1 MANEKPLNQLKI
13 NRLNREQFD
22 NADNLSNDQLY
33 LVDPQFTGNKLLK
46 TDAAGNVVESDI
58 TPSDIPGVIDN
69 TTSTSVTDA
78 LSANQ
83 GRVLQEQIDQ
93 LKALGRFLSNWNSTT
108 GLPTTNPPG
117 YDVGDTYT
125 YKVGDYYLVG
135 TVASAGGTNYKP
147 NGSSYVVGTAS
158 TTVETEEVHVG
169 DMYIYDSAQW
179 LLLHTEEIK
188 PIKWIFYN
196 D

>member
-1 MANEKPLNQLKI
+1 MSVETILNQLKI
-13 NRLNREQFD
+13 NRLTKQQYD
-22 NADNLSNDQLY
+22 NAQSLSNNELY
-33 LVDPQFTGNKLLK
+33 LVDPQFNGNKLLK
-46 TDAAGNVVESDI
+46 TDASGNIVESDI
-58 TPSDIPGVIDN
+58 STSDIPGVIDN

-93 LKALGRFLSNWNSTT
+93 LKALGRFLSNWDTTT
-108 GLPTTNPPG
+108 GLPATNPPG

-135 TVASAGGTNYKP
+135 TVASSGSTNYKP

-169 DMYIYDSAQW
+169 DMYIYDSSQW
-179 LLLHTEEIK
+179 LLLHTEEIQK
-188 PIKWIFYN
+188 PIKWIFY
-196 D
+196 

>member
-1 MANEKPLNQLKI
+1 MSVETILNQLKI
-13 NRLNREQFD
+13 NRLNKSQYDSAESL
-22 NADNLSNDQLY
+22 NNNELY
-33 LVDPQFTGNKLLK
+33 LVDPQFNGNKLLK
-46 TDAAGNVVESDI
+46 TDSSGNIVESDI
-58 TPSDIPGVIDN
+58 APSDMPGVIDN

-108 GLPTTNPPG
+108 GLPATNPPG

-125 YKVGDYYLVG
+125 YKVGDYYLIG
-135 TVASAGGTNYKP
+135 NIASAGGTNYKP

-158 TTVETEEVHVG
+158 TTVETEEVHAG

-188 PIKWIFYN
+188 PIKWIFY
-196 D
+196 

>member
-1 MANEKPLNQLKI
+1 MSVEQILNTLKI
-13 NRLNREQFD
+13 NRLNKSQYD
-22 NADNLSNDQLY
+22 NAESLNNNELY
-33 LVDPQFTGNKLLK
+33 LVDPQFNGNKILK
-46 TDAAGNVVESDI
+46 TDASGNIVESDI
-58 TPSDIPGVIDN
+58 STSDIPGVIDN
-69 TTSTSVTDA
+69 TASTSPTDA

-93 LKALGRFLSNWNSTT
+93 LKALGRFLSNWDSTT
-108 GLPTTNPPG
+108 GLPASNPPG
-117 YDVGDTYT
+117 YNVGDTYT
-125 YKVGDYYLVG
+125 YKVGDYYLIG
-135 TVASAGGTNYKP
+135 NIASAGGTNYKP

-188 PIKWIFYN
+188 PIKWIFY
-196 D
+196 

>member
-1 MANEKPLNQLKI
+1 MSVETILNQLKI
-13 NRLNREQFD
+13 NRLNKTQYD
-22 NADNLSNDQLY
+22 NAESLSNNELY
-33 LVDPQFTGNKLLK
+33 LVDPQFQGNKLLK
-46 TDAAGNVVESDI
+46 TDASGNIVESNTSI
-58 TPSDIPGVIDN
+58 SDIPGVVDN
-69 TTSTSVTDA
+69 VTSTSATDA

-93 LKALGRFLSNWNSTT
+93 LKALGRFLSNWDSTT
-108 GLPTTNPPG
+108 GLPASNPPG

-147 NGSSYVVGTAS
+147 SGSSYVVGTAS
-158 TTVETEEVHVG
+158 TTVETEELHTG

-179 LLLHTEEIK
+179 LLLHTEEAK
-188 PIKWIFYN
+188 PIKWIFY
-196 D
+196 

>member
-1 MANEKPLNQLKI
+1 MSVEQILNQLKI
-13 NRLNREQFD
+13 NRLNKTQYD
-22 NADNLSNDQLY
+22 NAQTLSNNELY
-33 LVDPQFTGNKLLK
+33 LVDPQFAGNKLLK
-46 TDAAGNVVESDI
+46 TDASGNIVESDMSI
-58 TPSDIPGVIDN
+58 SDIPGVVDN
-69 TTSTSVTDA
+69 TTSTSATDA

-93 LKALGRFLSNWNSTT
+93 LKALGRFLSNWDATT
-108 GLPTTNPPG
+108 GLPASNPPG
-117 YDVGDTYT
+117 YDTGDTYT

-147 NGSSYVVGTAS
+147 SGASYVVGSAS
-158 TTVETEEVHVG
+158 SATESEELHVG

-188 PIKWIFYN
+188 PIKWIFY
-196 D
+196 

>member
-1 MANEKPLNQLKI
+1 MSVETILNQLKI
-13 NRLNREQFD
+13 NRLNKTQYD
-22 NADNLSNDQLY
+22 NAESLSNNELY
-33 LVDPQFTGNKLLK
+33 LVDPQFNGNKLLK
-46 TDAAGNVVESDI
+46 TDASGNIVESDI
-58 TPSDIPGVIDN
+58 APSDMPGVIDN

-93 LKALGRFLSNWNSTT
+93 LKALGRFLSNWDATT
-108 GLPTTNPPG
+108 GLPESNPPG

-188 PIKWIFYN
+188 PIKWIFY
-196 D
+196 

>member
-1 MANEKPLNQLKI
+1 MSVETILNQLKI
-13 NRLNREQFD
+13 NRLNKSQYDSAASLNNNE
-22 NADNLSNDQLY
+22 LY
-33 LVDPQFTGNKLLK
+33 LVDPQFNGNKLLK
-46 TDAAGNVVESDI
+46 SDASGNIVESDI
-58 TPSDIPGVIDN
+58 ATSDIPGVIDN

-93 LKALGRFLSNWNSTT
+93 LKALGRFLSNWDSTT
-108 GLPTTNPPG
+108 GLPASNPPG

-125 YKVGDYYLVG
+125 YKVGDYYLIG
-135 TVASAGGTNYKP
+135 NIASTGGTNYKP

-188 PIKWIFYN
+188 PIKWIFY
-196 D
+196 

>member
-1 MANEKPLNQLKI
+1 MSVEQILNALKI
-13 NRLNREQFD
+13 NRLTKQQYDDAESLN
-22 NADNLSNDQLY
+22 NDELY
-33 LVDPQFTGNKLLK
+33 LVDPNFQGNKLLK
-46 TDAAGNVVESDI
+46 TDASGNIVESDTSI
-58 TPSDIPGVIDN
+58 SDIPGVVDN

-108 GLPTTNPPG
+108 GLPASNPPG

-188 PIKWIFYN
+188 PIKWIFY
-196 D
+196 